1 MGLKGPASMEGF
13 GMIGKVH
20 DIVSAA
26 VVIGAA
32 DRAGSGEGAA
42 IKPEGVQG
50 TESSSAAKNKG
61 LNSITALEKSMQKDN
76 KEKQDDEFQMDEE
89 SVSNMTNE
97 LNELMNKINCDL
109 EFKWNKEVDLMT
121 VTMVDKKT
129 KETIK
134 QFPPEDMIKNMINA
148 KEWIG
153 AFLDKN
159 A

>member
-1 MGLKGPASMEGF
+1 
-13 GMIGKVH
+13 MIGKVQ

-32 DRAGSGEGAA
+32 DRAGSGGGSASRSDS
-42 IKPEGVQG
+42 VQG
-50 TESSSAAKNKG
+50 GDASAALQSKELSG
-61 LNSITALEKSMQKDN
+61 ASSIEQFMQKDEPSAEQ
-76 KEKQDDEFQMDEE
+76 EKSDFKMDEE
-89 SVSNMTNE
+89 TVKNMTDE
-97 LNELMNKINCDL
+97 LNELMDKINCDL
-109 EFKWNKEVDLMT
+109 EFTWNKEVDLMT
-121 VTMVDKKT
+121 VTMVDRKT

-134 QFPPEDMIKNMINA
+134 EFPPEEMIKSMINA

>member
-1 MGLKGPASMEGF
+1 
-13 GMIGKVH
+13 MIGKVQ

-32 DRAGSGEGAA
+32 DQAGSGGSSA
-42 IKPEGVQG
+42 KPDSVQG
-50 TESSSAAKNKG
+50 VEKSSSAKNG
-61 LNSITALEKSMQKDN
+61 AVGNASATEQLMEKDDPSKQAENENQK
-76 KEKQDDEFQMDEE
+76 MDEE
-89 SVSNMTNE
+89 AVSSMTNE
-97 LNELMNKINCDL
+97 LNELMDKINCDL

-129 KETIK
+129 KEMIK

>member
-1 MGLKGPASMEGF
+1 
-13 GMIGKVH
+13 MIGKVQ

-32 DRAGSGEGAA
+32 DRAGSGEAASA

-50 TESSSAAKNKG
+50 AAQSAAAQNRNLNKVS
-61 LNSITALEKSMQKDN
+61 SIEDLMQKDDPSA
-76 KEKQDDEFQMDEE
+76 KEKEEDFKMDEE
-89 SVSNMTNE
+89 SVNNMTNE
-97 LNELMNKINCDL
+97 LNELMDKINCDL

-134 QFPPEDMIKNMINA
+134 EFPPEDMIKNMINA

>member
-1 MGLKGPASMEGF
+1 
-13 GMIGKVH
+13 MIGKVQ

-32 DRAGSGEGAA
+32 GQAGSGGGAA
-42 IKPEGVQG
+42 AKPDGVQG
-50 TESSSAAKNKG
+50 TAQVGSAKNSSMG
-61 LNSITALEKSMQKDN
+61 NAASVEQLMQKDDPQ
-76 KEKQDDEFQMDEE
+76 KQEKKDDFKMDEE
-89 SVSNMTNE
+89 TVSSMTNE
-97 LNELMNKINCDL
+97 LNELMDKINCDL

>member
-1 MGLKGPASMEGF
+1 
-13 GMIGKVH
+13 MIGKVH

-32 DRAGSGEGAA
+32 DKAGSGEGAA

-50 TESSSAAKNKG
+50 AESSSAAKNRNLSG
-61 LNSITALEKSMQKDN
+61 INAYEKDIKKDDAKQK
-76 KEKQDDEFQMDEE
+76 EDEFQMDEE
-89 SVSNMTNE
+89 SVNNMTNE
-97 LNELMNKINCDL
+97 LNELMDKINCDL

-134 QFPPEDMIKNMINA
+134 EFPPEDMIKNMINA

>member
-1 MGLKGPASMEGF
+1 
-13 GMIGKVH
+13 MIGKVQ

-32 DRAGSGEGAA
+32 DKAGSGESASA
-42 IKPEGVQG
+42 VKPEGVQG
-50 TESSSAAKNKG
+50 AAQSAAAKNKN
-61 LNSITALEKSMQKDN
+61 LNKTSSIEDFMQKDDSSAQK
-76 KEKQDDEFQMDEE
+76 KEDDFKMDEE
-89 SVSNMTNE
+89 AVSNMTKE
-97 LNELMNKINCDL
+97 LNELMDKINCDL

-134 QFPPEDMIKNMINA
+134 EFPPEDMIKNMINA

>member
-1 MGLKGPASMEGF
+1 
-13 GMIGKVH
+13 MIGKVQ

-32 DRAGSGEGAA
+32 DRAGSGEAASA

-50 TESSSAAKNKG
+50 ATKSAALRGKE
-61 LNSITALEKSMQKDN
+61 LNNTSSIEDFMQKDDPSAQS
-76 KEKQDDEFQMDEE
+76 EKDDFKMDEE
-89 SVSNMTNE
+89 AVNNMTNE
-97 LNELMNKINCDL
+97 LNELMDKINCDL

-121 VTMVDKKT
+121 VAMVDKKT

-134 QFPPEDMIKNMINA
+134 EFPPEDMIKNMINA

>member
-1 MGLKGPASMEGF
+1 
-13 GMIGKVH
+13 MIGKVQ

-32 DRAGSGEGAA
+32 DKAGSDGSQSA

-50 TESSSAAKNKG
+50 ADAAAASKNK
-61 LNSITALEKSMQKDN
+61 LNKTSSIEQTMQKDDPSAE
-76 KEKQDDEFQMDEE
+76 KEKETFKMDEE
-89 SVSNMTNE
+89 AVSNMTKE
-97 LNELMNKINCDL
+97 LNELMGKINCDL

-121 VTMVDKKT
+121 VAMVDKKT

-134 QFPPEDMIKNMINA
+134 EFPPEDMIKNMINA

>member
-1 MGLKGPASMEGF
+1 
-13 GMIGKVH
+13 MIGRVQ

-32 DRAGSGEGAA
+32 DRAGSGESTSA

-50 TESSSAAKNKG
+50 AESSAASKSKG
-61 LNSITALEKSMQKDN
+61 LSKAASIEDFMQKDDPSTE
-76 KEKQDDEFQMDEE
+76 KETDDFKMDEE
-89 SVSNMTNE
+89 AVSNMTKE

-134 QFPPEDMIKNMINA
+134 EFPPEDMIKNMINA

>member
-1 MGLKGPASMEGF
+1 
-13 GMIGKVH
+13 MIGKVQ

-32 DRAGSGEGAA
+32 DKAGSGESASA

-50 TESSSAAKNKG
+50 AAQAAASKNK
-61 LNSITALEKSMQKDN
+61 LNKASSIEDLMQKDDPAQQK
-76 KEKQDDEFQMDEE
+76 KEDDFKMDEE
-89 SVSNMTNE
+89 SVENMTNE
-97 LNELMNKINCDL
+97 LNELMDKINCDL

-134 QFPPEDMIKNMINA
+134 EFPPEDMIKNMINA

>member
-1 MGLKGPASMEGF
+1 
-13 GMIGKVH
+13 MIGKVH

-42 IKPEGVQG
+42 IKPEGIQG
-50 TESSSAAKNKG
+50 VESSSAAKNRNLSGTAGIEKG
-61 LNSITALEKSMQKDN
+61 MQKEDSAQQE
-76 KEKQDDEFQMDEE
+76 KEDLQMDEE
-89 SVSNMTNE
+89 AVDSMTNE
-97 LNELMNKINCDL
+97 LNELMDKINCDL

-134 QFPPEDMIKNMINA
+134 EFPPEDMIKNMINA